1 MFYKKRK
8 VQQLQIVFRSVTLVF
23 FKSTYHGHFVS
34 STLYNTGM
42 NKMLMKVISKL
53 GYPVDH

>member
-1 MFYKKRK
+1 MFTKRGK
-8 VQQLQIVFRSVTLVF
+8 YSNCKLYQISNPNVFL
-23 FKSTYHGHFVS
+23 KSTYHGHFVS